1 MGHVGRDCSTL
12 RQCVYNKHIIFP
24 VPGARLPDP
33 TDVASIGMTA
43 PDMPA
48 PAAILGAVAARPGL
62 MTRADLPLRG
72 LAGRCKP

>member
-1 MGHVGRDCSTL
+1 
-12 RQCVYNKHIIFP
+12 
-24 VPGARLPDP
+24 VPGAHLSDP

-72 LAGRCKP
+72 FAGRLNPQVPDQSRQRVDLSGMFTALRNF